1 MEAVRPTLIWVQGA
15 LLQVRFF
22 VVTVNSDL
30 SPSTGSWVTDI
41 YFCDAAPGGHFR
53 PRARRDCEV

>member
-22 VVTVNSDL
+22 IVTVNSDR
-30 SPSTGSWVTDI
+30 SPSTGSWMTGI
-41 YFCDAAPGGHFR
+41 YLCDAAPGGNFG
-53 PRARRDCEV
+53 PWARRDCEV